1 MVIDKKNKIKLN
13 TEQIIKLGRETFYN
27 EARALES
34 IADQL
39 SDDFAS
45 VICTIND
52 KKGKVV
58 VSGIGKSAHI
68 ANKIVATLN
77 STGTFSQFLHAA
89 EAIHGDLGLIQ
100 ENDVVIVLSKSG
112 NTPEIKNLVTLLKSY
127 PITLVGMTSH
137 KESFLGKHAHYVLH
151 VPIEQ
156 EAGPHNLAPT
166 TSTTAQLAMG
176 DALAVA
182 LMHLQDFTEADFAR
196 SHPGGSL
203 GKRLYWKVEDL
214 IDKDQKPLVN
224 IRDNIREAIVAISKS
239 RNGITAVE
247 DQGKLVGVITDG
259 DLRRMLFN
267 EVDFTVTKVEEIM
280 SKNPKIIEQEALAT
294 QALEMIEL
302 HKVGQLLVVDS
313 NQNYVG
319 ILDFQDLLKEGII

>member
-1 MVIDKKNKIKLN
+1 MNNDQILNSGKN
-13 TEQIIKLGRETFYN
+13 TFYN
-27 EARALES
+27 ESKALKD
-34 IADQL
+34 IGDKL
-39 SDDFAS
+39 SDNFVS
-45 VICTIND
+45 VVRTIN
-52 KKGKVV
+52 KTKGKVV

-77 STGTFSQFLHAA
+77 STGIFSQFLHAS

-100 ENDVVIVLSKSG
+100 DNDVVIVLSKSG
-112 NTPEIKNLVTLLKSY
+112 NTPEIKNLVTLLKSRS
-127 PITLVGMTSH
+127 ITLVGITSH
-137 KESFLGKHAHYVLH
+137 TKSFLAKRAQYTLH
-151 VPIEQ
+151 IPIEK

-182 LMHLQDFTEADFAR
+182 LMHVSNFSEGDFAR

-214 IDKDQKPLVN
+214 IDLDQKPLVN
-224 IRDNIREAIVAISKS
+224 IDDNIREAIVAISKS

-247 DQGKLVGVITDG
+247 DKGVLKGVITDG

-267 EVDFTVTKVEEIM
+267 EADFKTTLVKEIM
-280 SKNPKIIEQEALAT
+280 SENPKIIGKDALAT

-313 NQNYVG
+313 SQNYVG
-319 ILDFQDLLKEGII
+319 ILDFQDILKEGII

>member
-313 NQNYVG
+313 SQNYVG

>member
-1 MVIDKKNKIKLN
+1 MN
-13 TEQIIKLGRETFYN
+13 TEQIIKIGRETFYN
-27 EARALES
+27 EAKALES
-34 IADQL
+34 IAGQL

-112 NTPEIKNLVTLLKSY
+112 NTPEIKNLITLLKSY
-127 PITLVGMTSH
+127 PITLVGITSH

-182 LMHLQDFTEADFAR
+182 LMHLQDFTEADFAQ

-267 EVDFTVTKVEEIM
+267 EVDFIVTKVEEIM
-280 SKNPKIIEQEALAT
+280 SRNPKIIEQEALAT

>member
-1 MVIDKKNKIKLN
+1 MN
-13 TEQIIKLGRETFYN
+13 TQDIIKLGKQTFYN
-27 EARALES
+27 EAKALES
-34 IADQL
+34 IAEQL
-39 SDDFAS
+39 SDDFAQ
-45 VICTIND
+45 VVTKIKNG
-52 KKGKVV
+52 KGKVV
-58 VSGIGKSAHI
+58 VGGIGKSAHI

-100 ENDVVIVLSKSG
+100 TNDVVIVLSKSG

-127 PITLVGMTSH
+127 EITLVGITSH
-137 KESFLGKHAHYVLH
+137 KESFLAKQSDYLLH
-151 VPIEQ
+151 VPIKK
-156 EAGPHNLAPT
+156 EAGPNNLAPT

-182 LMHLQDFTEADFAR
+182 LMHVNHFSDADFAR

-203 GKRLYWKVEDL
+203 GKRLYWKVVDL
-214 IDKDQKPLVN
+214 VDKDQKPLVN
-224 IRDNIREAIVAISKS
+224 IHDNIREAIVAISKS

-247 DQGKLVGVITDG
+247 DEGKLVGVITDG

-267 EVDFTVTKVEEIM
+267 EVDFTVTKVSEIM
-280 SKNPKIIEQEALAT
+280 SEKPKTIQEEALAT

-302 HKVGQLLVVDS
+302 YKIGQLLVVDS
-313 NQNYVG
+313 NQTYVG